1 VKATFFFRSSLKTL
15 LYIYW
20 FCEFHSS
27 SFFNADSNFSGTIE
41 DKIFSN
47 AH

>member
-1 VKATFFFRSSLKTL
+1 VKATFCLQSRLKTL

-27 SFFNADSNFSGTIE
+27 SFCNADKTFSCTAEETI
-41 DKIFSN
+41 FRN